1 MSSANLREIAGPITV
16 RDATSFLAGIA
27 TLSALKLAYSAI
39 TSPEQHFITA
49 PPRESH
55 TDSHYSTTFYPGS
68 KDIDTPYGSIRA
80 YEFGPEDGERVL
92 FIHGITTP
100 CPVFSGILPKIVEA
114 GYRVCTFDL
123 FGRGYSDAP
132 NLKHDERLFLSQTL
146 CVLQKIGWNK
156 CSVVGYSFGGSLAAS
171 FASYF
176 ADSVQSLIL
185 IAPAGLLVEK
195 DMPLVR
201 RVAQSEAVPFS
212 LLHAL
217 QSTLVPKAKEVAA
230 RTSGGRLDVTNVSL
244 WQSANHKG
252 FSRSYLSTFR
262 YGPIFDQWDLFARLN
277 RTQLEVH
284 AIWGDADDIVDTNT
298 VSGNLKKAIPDLDLK
313 IIPGIGHDVC
323 TGRPQEIVDYILKVL
338 QKEAV

>member
-1 MSSANLREIAGPITV
+1 MSSRSFENTAGAISL

-39 TSPEQHFITA
+39 RTPEPHFIKA
-49 PPRESH
+49 PPRELQE
-55 TDSHYSTTFYPGS
+55 DSYYSTTFYPGG
-68 KDIDTPYGSIRA
+68 KDIDTPYGCIRA

-132 NLKHDERLFLSQTL
+132 DLKHDERLFLSQTL
-146 CVLQKIGWNK
+146 CVLQKIGWTK
-156 CSVVGYSFGGSLAAS
+156 CSVVGYSFGGSLATS

-176 ADSVQSLIL
+176 PDSVQSVIL
-185 IAPAGLLVEK
+185 IAPAGLLAQKE
-195 DMPLVR
+195 MPLVR
-201 RVAQSEAVPFS
+201 RIAQSELVPFS

-217 QSTLVPKAKEVAA
+217 QSTLVPKSKEIVAK
-230 RTSGGRLDVTNVSL
+230 TSAGRVDVTHVSL

-252 FSRSYLSTFR
+252 FSRSCEGT
-262 YGPIFDQWDLFARLN
+262 ILF
-277 RTQLEVH
+277 
-284 AIWGDADDIVDTNT
+284 
-298 VSGNLKKAIPDLDLK
+298 
-313 IIPGIGHDVC
+313 
-323 TGRPQEIVDYILKVL
+323 
-338 QKEAV
+338 